1 MSKTIIPPYLKKGDL
16 IAITCASG
24 HMNPKNADACV
35 KALHEKGF
43 QVLLGK
49 TVEHPSKNYFS
60 APDEV
65 KIEELQAMLDAPEI
79 KAILFGRGGY
89 GLSRIIDRI
98 DFSNFRKNPKWLI
111 GFSDVTVIL
120 NHVYQNFGI
129 ASIHSSMC
137 SAFKNKKQAENVA
150 SLLECLK
157 GKKINIVADVHHLNK
172 RGKVTGVLLGGNLS
186 LIVNSIGT
194 PSEIDT
200 QGKILLIE
208 DVGEYTYAI
217 DRMLHQLKRSGKLGQ
232 LKALMVGSFT
242 ETKDTERP
250 FGKSIEDMILEI
262 VEGYDYPVCFDFP
275 IGHGDKNKAVKI
287 GAVYQLE
294 IGKNKT
300 KLKEC

>member
-35 KALHEKGF
+35 KALHEKGYE
-43 QVLLGK
+43 VLLGK
-49 TVEHPSKNYFS
+49 TVHYPSNNYFS
-60 APDEV
+60 APDEI

-89 GLSRIIDRI
+89 GLTRIIDQL
-98 DFSNFRKNPKWLI
+98 DFSTFRKHPKWLI

-137 SAFKNKKQAENVA
+137 GAFKNKRQAENVK
-150 SLLECLK
+150 SLLDCIN
-157 GKKINIVADVHHLNK
+157 GKKIKITTDAHTLNRK
-172 RGKVTGVLLGGNLS
+172 GKAIGELAGGNLC
-186 LIVNSIGT
+186 LITNSIGT

-200 QGKILLIE
+200 KGKILLIE

-217 DRMLHQLKRSGKLGQ
+217 DRMLYQLKRSGKLSQ
-232 LKALMVGSFT
+232 IKALIVGTFT

-250 FGKSIEDMILEI
+250 FGKSIEEIISEI
-262 VEGYDYPVCFDFP
+262 VQDYEYPVCFDFP
-275 IGHGDKNKAVKI
+275 IGHDDKNRAVKI
-287 GAVYQLE
+287 GAAYQLE

-300 KLKEC
+300 QLKES